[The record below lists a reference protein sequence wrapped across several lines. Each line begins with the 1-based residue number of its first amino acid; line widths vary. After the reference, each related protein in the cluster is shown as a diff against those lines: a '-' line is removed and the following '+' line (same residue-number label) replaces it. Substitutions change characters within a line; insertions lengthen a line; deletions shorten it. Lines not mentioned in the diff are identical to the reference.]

1 MFSVGEEIERIKNEI
16 SSLDSEQTTMEELT
30 KDAAAQAVDLVG
42 AWRRGNVNQRQE
54 LAMAFFPEGL
64 FFSHERKFFEPSNLV
79 IQQMLW
85 RYREPREGWRP
96 RRDLNPCYRRESRPR
111 VRN

>member
-1 MFSVGEEIERIKNEI
+1 
-16 SSLDSEQTTMEELT
+16 MEELT
-30 KDAAAQAVDLVG
+30 KDAAAQAVDLAG
-42 AWRRGNVNQRQE
+42 AWKNGNVNQRQE

-85 RYREPREGWRP
+85 RYTEEHEKVGVPDGRILNQIARARAALVMRNQEKDSSRF
-96 RRDLNPCYRRESRPR
+96 RRR
-111 VRN
+111 